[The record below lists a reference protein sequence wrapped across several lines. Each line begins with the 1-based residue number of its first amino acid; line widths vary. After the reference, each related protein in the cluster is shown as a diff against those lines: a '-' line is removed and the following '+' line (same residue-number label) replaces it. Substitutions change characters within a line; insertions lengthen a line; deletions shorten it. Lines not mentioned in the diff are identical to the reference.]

1 MKYIIIIGVFQ
12 SLMALMLLMTGQKRR
27 PVHHLLFWLLAC
39 LCTHLSI
46 KFVIYAGTDNEV
58 LQKGFN
64 TFIDLAYGPL
74 LWMVARKVQNDRYI
88 AARHWYLFV
97 PAIAAATAFISITLY
112 MLVTGK
118 VPMQQINLY
127 NEVTV
132 YFILVSFLVFPVL
145 AYRIAKNLAGFWGT
159 EKKLLLYLSGL
170 FFCMGLISVTVKI
183 AFFFDGFAAMADTV
197 SLWLRIVAYSVLA
210 LESILI
216 GRYLFRLQTELT
228 VTIPE
233 NKIQPAIV
241 QQDLPAVIP
250 VEEKPEEKIVTGFT
264 VVNVRDVNIK
274 TTNLPAGQ
282 QQEVMG
288 QLEKLMKEKKVYTD
302 PDLSL
307 EKLSALAKIP
317 KHHITESLHRHG
329 GSSFYQFVNTHR
341 VQEMIRVMDKCRRQG
356 IAPSILSLA
365 YEAGFNS
372 KSTFNH
378 YFKQII
384 GLTPSEYLK
393 KGSLQST
400 QSIKPMVKDS
410 VFMDFAPPGTVG

>member
-97 PAIAAATAFISITLY
+97 PAIAAATAFISITFY

-145 AYRIAKNLAGFWGT
+145 AYRIAKNLAGFWET

-183 AFFFDGFAAMADTV
+183 AFFFDGFAAIADVV

-216 GRYLFRLQTELT
+216 GRYLFRLQAELT
-228 VTIPE
+228 VTNRE
-233 NKIQPAIV
+233 NKMQPAVVQREQPAIIPAEEKPGERV
-241 QQDLPAVIP
+241 APGLAVINVKNANLPAV
-250 VEEKPEEKIVTGFT
+250 
-264 VVNVRDVNIK
+264 
-274 TTNLPAGQ
+274 Q
-282 QQEVMG
+282 QREVME
-288 QLEKLMKEKKVYTD
+288 QLEKLMKERKVYTD

-307 EKLSALAKIP
+307 EKLSVLAKIP

-329 GSSFYQFVNTHR
+329 GSSFYQFINTYR
-341 VQEMIRVMDKCRRQG
+341 VQEVIRVMDKCRRQE

-400 QSIKPMVKDS
+400 KPVMKDA